1 MSERADLI
9 DLVASLK
16 EARVL
21 CIGDVM
27 LDHFRYGEVERIS
40 PEAPVPVL
48 RLEREVTMLGG
59 AGNVARNLAA
69 LGAEVGFVSVAGDD
83 EDGARARALLADLGL
98 RDFVLVAD
106 GGRRTSTK
114 TRYLAG
120 TQQVL
125 RADSETTAPLAP
137 DIRAKVLAAAGKALD
152 RCQVLVL
159 SDYGK
164 GVLGDG
170 IAAELIAQARDAGR
184 PVVVD
189 PKGTDFAR
197 YRGASVLTPNRREL
211 GEEARLPTTSDD
223 DIVEAARHLVTSF
236 DFDAVLVT
244 RGGDG
249 MTLVEAEAGFVH
261 LPAEACEVFDV
272 SGAGDTVAATLAAA
286 LAAGAEL
293 PKAAALANVAA
304 GIVVAKVGTA
314 AAYAD
319 DVIGA
324 LRHQDLSLAE
334 AKIMALRS
342 ALDRVQSWRQLGQ
355 KIGFT
360 NGCFDLLHPGH
371 VSLLAKA
378 KEACDHLVVGLNGD
392 ASVTRLK
399 GADRPIQTE
408 AARAAVLASLA
419 SVDMVVIFA
428 EDTPMELIEALRPD
442 LMVKGADYAP
452 DEVVGADYVDSYG
465 GRVMLVEL
473 EPGYSTSA
481 TIARMAK

>member
-1 MSERADLI
+1 MNGRADLI
-9 DLVASLK
+9 DLVAALK
-16 EARVL
+16 GTRVL
-21 CIGDVM
+21 CVGDVM
-27 LDHFRYGEVERIS
+27 LDHFRYGKVERIS

-48 RLEREVTMLGG
+48 RLEREDTMLGG

-69 LGAEVGFVSVAGDD
+69 LGADVGFVSVAGDD
-83 EDGARARALLADLGL
+83 GDGARTCALLAKQGIS
-98 RDFVLVAD
+98 DFVLVAD

-120 TQQVL
+120 NQQVL
-125 RADSETTAPLAP
+125 RADIETTAPLGP
-137 DIRAKVLAAAGKALD
+137 DIRSQFLAAAGAALEQ
-152 RCQVLVL
+152 CQVLVL

-170 IAAELIAQARDAGR
+170 VATELIAQARAAGR

-189 PKGTDFAR
+189 PKGMDFAH

-211 GEEARLPTTSDD
+211 GEASRLPTDGDD
-223 DIVEAARHLVTSF
+223 DIVAAARHIAATAGI
-236 DFDAVLVT
+236 DAVLVT

-249 MTLVEAEAGFVH
+249 MTLVESDAGFIH
-261 LPAEACEVFDV
+261 LPAEAREVFDV

-286 LAAGAEL
+286 LAAGGDVAG
-293 PKAAALANVAA
+293 AAALANVAA

-319 DVIGA
+319 DVIRA
-324 LRHQDLSLAE
+324 LRHQDLSSAE
-334 AKIMALRS
+334 AKIMSQRP
-342 ALDRVQSWRQLGQ
+342 ALDRIQSWRQSDL

-378 KEACDHLVVGLNGD
+378 KKACNRLVVGLNGD

-408 AARAAVLASLA
+408 AARAIVLASLA

-428 EDTPMELIEALRPD
+428 EDTPMELIEVLHPD
-442 LMVKGADYAP
+442 LMVKGGDYVMA
-452 DEVVGADYVDSYG
+452 EVVGASHVESYG
-465 GRVMLVEL
+465 GHVMLVDL
-473 EPGYSTSA
+473 EPGFSTSA